1 MSGTTASTDP
11 TQALMQAEQDMQA
24 TYATAI
30 GEEQKITDEK
40 TLFDAALDA
49 VKQRPQI

>member
-1 MSGTTASTDP
+1 MSGTTDP
-11 TQALMQAEQDMQA
+11 TQALQQAESDMQS

-30 GEEQKITDEK
+30 SEEEKITDEK

-49 VKQRPQI
+49 VKQRPQLS